1 MTEPVKFEIEE
12 KIKGEINKDGEF
24 KKLDIKGE
32 GYVTLLNPSKKNF
45 LIEMSSEIK
54 PKFIT
59 SKIDKKLFN
68 DKGIIIAEVSH
79 YSFILGPAGRIY
91 TEH

>member
-1 MTEPVKFEIEE
+1 MNPLTEPVKLEIEE

-24 KKLDIKGE
+24 KRLEVKGE
-32 GYVTLLNPSKKNF
+32 GYVTLINPSKKNF
-45 LIEMSSEIK
+45 YIEMSTDIK
-54 PKFIT
+54 PKYNT

-79 YSFILGPAGRIY
+79 FN
-91 TEH
+91 